1 MADKIDFELVAP
13 EKLIISDQFSMVV
26 IPGSD
31 GDFGVLPHH
40 SPLISTVRAGVI
52 DVYQAESIEK
62 RLFVSGGFA
71 EVSKNRCT
79 VLADEVISLADADF
93 EAANARLAEAQDALE
108 KAADEA
114 ARDTAERELEIARSL
129 ILALSD

>member
-79 VLADEVISLADADF
+79 VLADEVISLADADI
-93 EAANARLAEAQDALE
+93 EAANARLAGAQDALE

>member
-71 EVSKNRCT
+71 EVSRNRCT
-79 VLADEVISLADADF
+79 VLADEVISLADADI

>member
-129 ILALSD
+129 ISALSD

>member
-79 VLADEVISLADADF
+79 VLADEVISLADADI

-129 ILALSD
+129 ISALSD